1 MNNYIDKFYKLLC
14 NKSYVYPHVNEK
26 ENISIVLSYIND
38 NYKAELEINFYKN
51 NFRFDEYGQGQTF
64 EEAVSSLFQKVEA
77 IMTEIKEKEFEID
90 RIDNEIVMKKNKKAS
105 LEEDWQKLVSQ
116 CKGRIQ

>member
-38 NYKAELEINFYKN
+38 NYKAELEINFHKN

-64 EEAVSSLFQKVEA
+64 EEAISSLFQKVETS
-77 IMTEIKEKEFEID
+77 MTKIEEKELAID
-90 RIDNEIVMKKNKKAS
+90 RIDNEIAIKKEEKAL
-105 LEEDWQKLVSQ
+105 LEKDRQKLISQ